1 MLRIRAKRR
10 EEKGVMQDWK
20 GGVVID
26 LDFDDLMNDQVGPP
40 VGSLRLERGLIRTQE
55 IKSMA
60 SQLCYV
66 YSANR
71 LAERP
76 FQTLLHTSFSA
87 ESSPRLWEKM
97 LKTKR
102 EVWNRCY
109 WTEGGIDRLADRF
122 GSCPKDHESQGPDAS
137 SSSSSAPKLQLPE
150 TISPETH
157 SLVYLSAD
165 AEEELETLAENEIYI
180 IGGIVDKNRYKVC
193 PPGAGMS
200 LIIAMFEIADYSVP
214 MPGKSRKV

>member
-1 MLRIRAKRR
+1 
-10 EEKGVMQDWK
+10 
-20 GGVVID
+20 
-26 LDFDDLMNDQVGPP
+26 
-40 VGSLRLERGLIRTQE
+40 
-55 IKSMA
+55 
-60 SQLCYV
+60 
-66 YSANR
+66 
-71 LAERP
+71 
-76 FQTLLHTSFSA
+76 
-87 ESSPRLWEKM
+87 M

-109 WTEGGIDRLADRF
+109 WTEGGIDRLADKF
-122 GSCPKDHESQGPDAS
+122 GLSPKDHESQPDAS

-193 PPGAGMS
+193 PLGAGMP
-200 LIIAMFEIADYSVP
+200 LIIAMFEIAENSVP
-214 MPGKSRKV
+214 MPGKSRKVQHQNRSATYWQILGQPPYQKSVDRESGM

>member
-1 MLRIRAKRR
+1 
-10 EEKGVMQDWK
+10 
-20 GGVVID
+20 
-26 LDFDDLMNDQVGPP
+26 
-40 VGSLRLERGLIRTQE
+40 
-55 IKSMA
+55 MA
-60 SQLCYV
+60 SQLGYV

-76 FQTLLHTSFSA
+76 FQTLLHTSFN
-87 ESSPRLWEKM
+87 EKSSPRLWEKM

-109 WTEGGIDRLADRF
+109 WTGVGIDQLAEKF
-122 GSCPKDHESQGPDAS
+122 GESSTSAQVQPG
-137 SSSSSAPKLQLPE
+137 SSSSAELVLPA

-180 IGGIVDKNRYKVC
+180 IGGIVDKNRHKVN
-193 PPGAGMS
+193 
-200 LIIAMFEIADYSVP
+200 
-214 MPGKSRKV
+214 

>member
-1 MLRIRAKRR
+1 
-10 EEKGVMQDWK
+10 
-20 GGVVID
+20 
-26 LDFDDLMNDQVGPP
+26 
-40 VGSLRLERGLIRTQE
+40 
-55 IKSMA
+55 MA
-60 SQLCYV
+60 SQLGYV

-76 FQTLLHTSFSA
+76 FQTLLHTSFN
-87 ESSPRLWEKM
+87 EKSSPRLWEKM

-109 WTEGGIDRLADRF
+109 WTGAGIDKLAEKF
-122 GSCPKDHESQGPDAS
+122 GESSTSAHVQEQPQAS
-137 SSSSSAPKLQLPE
+137 SSGLVLPD

-180 IGGIVDKNRYKVC
+180 IGGIVDKNRHKV
-193 PPGAGMS
+193 S
-200 LIIAMFEIADYSVP
+200 
-214 MPGKSRKV
+214 

>member
-1 MLRIRAKRR
+1 
-10 EEKGVMQDWK
+10 
-20 GGVVID
+20 
-26 LDFDDLMNDQVGPP
+26 
-40 VGSLRLERGLIRTQE
+40 
-55 IKSMA
+55 MA

-122 GSCPKDHESQGPDAS
+122 GLSPKDHGSQEPDAS

-165 AEEELETLAENEIYI
+165 AEEELETLSENEIYI

-193 PPGAGMS
+193 QP
-200 LIIAMFEIADYSVP
+200 
-214 MPGKSRKV
+214 

>member
-1 MLRIRAKRR
+1 
-10 EEKGVMQDWK
+10 
-20 GGVVID
+20 
-26 LDFDDLMNDQVGPP
+26 
-40 VGSLRLERGLIRTQE
+40 
-55 IKSMA
+55 MA
-60 SQLCYV
+60 SQLGYV

-71 LAERP
+71 LAEIP
-76 FQTLLHTSFSA
+76 FRTILHTSFSP

-109 WTEGGIDRLADRF
+109 WTEAGIDRLAEKF
-122 GSCPKDHESQGPDAS
+122 GESSTSGSTAPAGPGS
-137 SSSSSAPKLQLPE
+137 QLELPE

-180 IGGIVDKNRYKVC
+180 IGGIVDKNRYKVRHR
-193 PPGAGMS
+193 PRFFGSTKPW
-200 LIIAMFEIADYSVP
+200 
-214 MPGKSRKV
+214 K